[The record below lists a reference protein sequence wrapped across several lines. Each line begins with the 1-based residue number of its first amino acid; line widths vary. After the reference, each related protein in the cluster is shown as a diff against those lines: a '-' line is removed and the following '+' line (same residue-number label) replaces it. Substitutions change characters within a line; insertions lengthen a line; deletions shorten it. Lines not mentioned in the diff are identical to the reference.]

1 MEDTPTNATLWTQT
15 HRPAVGS
22 YLRSSLD
29 ERLSNITNARMNLLF
44 QGAPGVGKTA
54 AARSLAAEMHAQPK
68 RDLVEINLS
77 DFFNRTKSD
86 ITDDERFA
94 PFLRGKSRMA
104 KRDMVNHVIK
114 ETAAYP
120 PVDGSFKTL
129 LLDNAESIREDFQQS
144 LRRIMERHHQSTQF
158 IIATRQPSSLI
169 APLRSRCH
177 PIQFPTPT
185 TSQVA
190 TRVEF
195 ICESETVEYTTDG
208 IEQIATYA
216 DGNMRRGILL
226 AQAAAEQ
233 HESLTETAV
242 TSVRD
247 ESSHHDQLVSV
258 LADIRSGDINNA
270 RKTVDSLLTEKSY
283 SGDELVHRL
292 IAASETVN
300 TDQETAAL
308 ARAAGPADM
317 NIAEGTRADV
327 HIMDMLT
334 SWNQDCL

>member
-1 MEDTPTNATLWTQT
+1 MENTPTNATLWTQT
-15 HRPAVGS
+15 HRPALGS

-29 ERLSNITNARMNLLF
+29 EQLSNIQNARMNLLF

-54 AARSLAAEMHAQPK
+54 AARSLAAEMHAQPE

-86 ITDDERFA
+86 IKDDERFA
-94 PFLRGKSRMA
+94 PFLQGKSRMA

-169 APLRSRCH
+169 APLQSRCH

-185 TSQVA
+185 SSQIA
-190 TRVEF
+190 TRVQS
-195 ICESETVEYTTDG
+195 ICESETVTYTSDG
-208 IEQIATYA
+208 IDEIAAHA

-226 AQAAAEQ
+226 AQTAAEQ
-233 HESLTETAV
+233 HESVTADAV
-242 TSVRD
+242 SSVAD
-247 ESSHHDQLVSV
+247 ESSHRDQLVSV
-258 LADIRSGDINNA
+258 LTDIRSGDVNDA
-270 RKTVDSLLTEKSY
+270 RKTVDTLLTDQSY
-283 SGDELVHRL
+283 SGDTLVHRL
-292 IAASETVN
+292 IDVSEAVN
-300 TDQETAAL
+300 TDDETAAL
-308 ARAAGPADM
+308 ARAAGAADM

-334 SWNQDCL
+334 TWNQNCS